1 MSYVKRIVVYAL
13 KKDFCVVRYD
23 LNFKVNL
30 GTWFKISAQTF
41 TSSSLAKGG
50 DPRYFSIT
58 FQSEP
63 GFASTD
69 YVHFKLSRTFRR
81 VQPQSAMDCVP
92 STGCHRQFEIKL
104 NLKANMYFDACLL
117 I

>member
-1 MSYVKRIVVYAL
+1 MVQNQ
-13 KKDFCVVRYD
+13 CP
-23 LNFKVNL
+23 
-30 GTWFKISAQTF
+30 TF
-41 TSSSLAKGG
+41 TSSSLAKGA